1 MEVIQDELQKNG
13 VRIDVTSL
21 NIYMNHILVHYKAM
35 YDEATNRLKSNQLI
49 DVFHENCFNT
59 VGRVMAYLTLVRCM
73 EFPREEAVRKVVRL
87 AASSLRNITRVDGV
101 PGILRVTL
109 RLMDAPIPDQVFIRT
124 LCSSVGYTPMDTK

>member
-21 NIYMNHILVHYKAM
+21 NIYMNHILAHYKAM

-87 AASSLRNITRVDGV
+87 AASSLRNIARVDGV
-101 PGILRVTL
+101 TSLR
-109 RLMDAPIPDQVFIRT
+109 DAPIPDQVFIRT
-124 LCSSVGYTPMDTK
+124 LCSSVGYTPMDTT

>member
-13 VRIDVTSL
+13 VRIDVTLL
-21 NIYMNHILVHYKAM
+21 NIHINRILVNYKAM
-35 YDEATNRLKSNQLI
+35 YDEATSRLKSNQLI

-87 AASSLRNITRVDGV
+87 VVPSLRNITRLDGV
-101 PGILRVTL
+101 TSLR
-109 RLMDAPIPDQVFIRT
+109 DAPIPDQVFIRT
-124 LCSSVGYTPMDTK
+124 LCSSVGYTPMDTT